1 MDLGLEAES
10 MEDTRRVGKG
20 LASSGEGFE
29 VSQWG
34 ARLYLGQ
41 EIERTLCAEVMT

>member
-1 MDLGLEAES
+1 
-10 MEDTRRVGKG
+10 MEDTRRVGEG

-29 VSQWG
+29 DSQWR

-41 EIERTLCAEVMT
+41 DVEGTLCAEVTT